1 MAINKSTLESSIQAK
16 LDATT
21 SSTDSKEILLLTK
34 SLEALD
40 AAVGG
45 GVEAVADEANLP
57 TASADNEGLMYY
69 ATEENTLWLSDGSTL
84 LPVKTGGPTINSVVS
99 WDVLPTA
106 SSTNEGNLYYV
117 EDSSEIRVSNGSS
130 FDTLAKD
137 ATQYYPNVGDVAYTS
152 IWTASSSSVS
162 AIKLVVSAHASS
174 GSTSACH
181 SMEVLASKSSGDGDF
196 VTYAEI
202 YDWEYN
208 KLFNLD
214 TTISG
219 GLLTVRARGI
229 GQDVDI
235 TVHGIE
241 V

>member
-84 LPVKTGGPTINSVVS
+84 LPVKTGGPTISSVS
-99 WDVLPTA
+99 ASDALPTA
-106 SSTNEGNLYYV
+106 SSSNAGNFYYV
-117 EDSSEIRVSNGSS
+117 EDSSDIRVSNGSS
-130 FDTLAKD
+130 LDTLAKD
-137 ATQYYPNVGDVAYTS
+137 QTQYYASISSLTN
-152 IWTASSSSVS
+152 IWTASSSSVG
-162 AIKLVVSAHASS
+162 AVKLVISAHTSS
-174 GSTSACH
+174 GGTDYCH
-181 SMEVLASKSSGDGDF
+181 SMEVLASKSDTGGDF

-202 YDWEYN
+202 YHWEYN
-208 KLFNLD
+208 KLFVVS

-219 GLLTVRARGI
+219 GVLIVRATPI
-229 GQDVDI
+229 GGQSIDI